1 MEKKPRLISKV
12 EITKVIDLGV
22 TKCMSAQMR
31 DKREIRRYEM
41 RGKRDYTLL
50 RIEEGIAKRRGR
62 PHAVVT
68 SQSPRHC

>member
-1 MEKKPRLISKV
+1 MEKKPIVISKV
-12 EITKVIDLGV
+12 EINEVIDLGV

-31 DKREIRRYEM
+31 EKREIHR
-41 RGKRDYTLL
+41 KQDYTLI

-62 PHAVVT
+62 PHTVIT